1 MDSPTTNNKSRA
13 ILSSPGLTFALWWLP
28 PIAIVVAASS
38 GFSVAWRTIVWTI
51 ALGIMGTA
59 CVFNAMRCRRV
70 HCYFTGPFFLLMA
83 LVTLLF
89 GLGMVPM
96 GKKGWNL
103 IGLGILVGGLGLYC
117 LPELFLGYIPREV
130 PRKATTASAV

>member
-1 MDSPTTNNKSRA
+1 MDSPTTNNKSRD
-13 ILSSPGLTFALWWLP
+13 ILSSPALTFALWWLP

-59 CVFNAMRCRRV
+59 CVVNAMRCRRV

-96 GKKGWNL
+96 GKQGWNL
-103 IGLGILVGGLGLYC
+103 IGLTILVGGFGLYY
-117 LPELFLGYIPREV
+117 LPELFLGKYP
-130 PRKATTASAV
+130 KGSAQEGDHC